1 MIPSKFNQIKKRY
14 SEGFSN
20 GKTDIARNYVK
31 IYNNSVSLIGKILD
45 GAVMTR
51 RLAKYEAAAEALE

>member
-1 MIPSKFNQIKKRY
+1 
-14 SEGFSN
+14 
-20 GKTDIARNYVK
+20 
-31 IYNNSVSLIGKILD
+31 LIGKILD